1 MLTITNGVDTL
12 QVTKGAYKV
21 LYRHQGF
28 RILGKELLSGH
39 HTDKAAEMP
48 YTGDEDGAVTYPD
61 EENMVKSSPEN
72 HTNSEPEEDEEE
84 DLSEIPLTEM
94 TKTQLIKYAEQLGI
108 DFDGTETRKDLR
120 IAIRKALNSQR

>member
-21 LYRHQGF
+21 LYKHQGF
-28 RILGKELLSGH
+28 CILGEELISGQLS
-39 HTDKAAEMP
+39 DKASEMP
-48 YTGDEDGAVTYPD
+48 YNDDDAEAVTYPD
-61 EENMVKSSPEN
+61 EAEHVKSDTEN
-72 HTNSEPEEDEEE
+72 PAESAHYEDEEE

-94 TKTQLIKYAEQLGI
+94 TKTQLIKYAEQLDI

-120 IAIRKALNSQR
+120 IAIRKALNSQG

>member
-21 LYRHQGF
+21 LYKHQGF
-28 RILGKELLSGH
+28 CILGEELISGQLS
-39 HTDKAAEMP
+39 DKASEMP
-48 YTGDEDGAVTYPD
+48 YTGDEDVGVSYPD
-61 EENMVKSSPEN
+61 AAEPVKSGTEN
-72 HTNSEPEEDEEE
+72 HTKSAHEEDEEE

-94 TKTQLIKYAEQLGI
+94 TKTQLIKYAEQLDI

-120 IAIRKALNSQR
+120 IAIRKALNSQG